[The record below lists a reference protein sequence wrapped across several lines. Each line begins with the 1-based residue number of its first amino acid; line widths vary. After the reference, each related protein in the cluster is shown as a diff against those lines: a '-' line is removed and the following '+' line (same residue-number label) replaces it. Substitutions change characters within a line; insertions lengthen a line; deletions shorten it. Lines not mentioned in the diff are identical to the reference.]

1 MESSS
6 ASGTY
11 ETYAI
16 LIINVL
22 LLLER
27 IFKNGKFFIKC
38 SGSGITF
45 TNRTPPQS
53 PAVSNDNVESP
64 TESPENQ
71 AESDP
76 DTSEIEEF
84 RRWKAHHDLHR
95 GENRARKHMKHQ
107 AKHAE
112 RNDAR
117 HKKNTSTEDRE

>member
-1 MESSS
+1 MDSGCD
-6 ASGTY
+6 ASTY

-38 SGSGITF
+38 SANGITF

-53 PAVSNDNVESP
+53 PAESQDNVESGSP
-64 TESPENQ
+64 AESP
-71 AESDP
+71 AD
-76 DTSEIEEF
+76 DTERAMDDYEEF
-84 RRWKAHHDLHR
+84 KRWKDKR
-95 GENRARKHMKHQ
+95 DRRRAGK
-107 AKHAE
+107 
-112 RNDAR
+112 

>member
-6 ASGTY
+6 SSSTY

-53 PAVSNDNVESP
+53 PAVSNDNAESP
-64 TESPENQ
+64 TESPENLG
-71 AESDP
+71 ESDP
-76 DTSEIEEF
+76 DTSEFEEF
-84 RRWKAHHDLHR
+84 RRWKAR
-95 GENRARKHMKHQ
+95 QKARKH
-107 AKHAE
+107 A
-112 RNDAR
+112 RNHEK
-117 HKKNTSTEDRE
+117 HKKNNSTEDRE

>member
-1 MESSS
+1 MDSSS
-6 ASGTY
+6 SSSTY

-53 PAVSNDNVESP
+53 PAVSNDNAESP

-76 DTSEIEEF
+76 DTSEFEEF
-84 RRWKAHHDLHR
+84 RRWKARRDLHR
-95 GENRARKHMKHQ
+95 GENRARKH
-107 AKHAE
+107 A
-112 RNDAR
+112 RNHEK
-117 HKKNTSTEDRE
+117 HKKNNSTEDRE

>member
-1 MESSS
+1 MDSGSD
-6 ASGTY
+6 ASTY

-38 SGSGITF
+38 GANGITF

-53 PAVSNDNVESP
+53 PAESQDNVESSP
-64 TESPENQ
+64 ISDTSKITESPGG
-71 AESDP
+71 
-76 DTSEIEEF
+76 DTEKDLDDYEEF
-84 RRWKAHHDLHR
+84 KRWKAKRDR
-95 GENRARKHMKHQ
+95 RRAGK
-107 AKHAE
+107 
-112 RNDAR
+112 